1 MSIGSTKCL
10 QAALHG
16 WLLHVLS
23 VYWRVWAGVRL
34 RRTRVLTLT
43 LTRVRLTLTLTRV
56 RLTLTLTRVRL
67 TLTRTRTI
75 TLTLTL
81 TRRVWC
87 GAARVGGQ
95 QLVGL
100 QRSTEPARRQ
110 ALRGWLGRW
119 EASGATRALLRWRE
133 AAGVLA
139 GRRQLRLASEA
150 LSAQQEQ
157 WQDAM
162 MANGAAR
169 LQSALAASRL
179 TG

>member
-23 VYWRVWAGVRL
+23 VYWRVCAGVRL
-34 RRTRVLTLT
+34 RRTLT
-43 LTRVRLTLTLTRV
+43 LTLTLTRV

-75 TLTLTL
+75 TPTLTL

-95 QLVGL
+95 QLVGQ

-169 LQSALAASRL
+169 LESALAASRL

>member
-34 RRTRVLTLT
+34 RRTRA
-43 LTRVRLTLTLTRV
+43 LTLTLTRV

-169 LQSALAASRL
+169 LESALAASRL

>member
-1 MSIGSTKCL
+1 M
-10 QAALHG
+10 
-16 WLLHVLS
+16 
-23 VYWRVWAGVRL
+23 
-34 RRTRVLTLT
+34 
-43 LTRVRLTLTLTRV
+43 
-56 RLTLTLTRVRL
+56 
-67 TLTRTRTI
+67 
-75 TLTLTL
+75 
-81 TRRVWC
+81 
-87 GAARVGGQ
+87 GGQ
-95 QLVGL
+95 QLVAQ

-169 LQSALAASRL
+169 LESALAASRL

>member
-16 WLLHVLS
+16 WLLHVIS

-34 RRTRVLTLT
+34 RRTRTLTLT
-43 LTRVRLTLTLTRV
+43 LTRIRLTLTQ
-56 RLTLTLTRVRL
+56 
-67 TLTRTRTI
+67 TRTI

>member
-1 MSIGSTKCL
+1 M
-10 QAALHG
+10 
-16 WLLHVLS
+16 
-23 VYWRVWAGVRL
+23 
-34 RRTRVLTLT
+34 
-43 LTRVRLTLTLTRV
+43 
-56 RLTLTLTRVRL
+56 
-67 TLTRTRTI
+67 
-75 TLTLTL
+75 
-81 TRRVWC
+81 
-87 GAARVGGQ
+87 GGQ
-95 QLVGL
+95 QLVAQ

-119 EASGATRALLRWRE
+119 EATGATRALLRWRE

-169 LQSALAASRL
+169 LESALAASRL